1 MTSQLIEREHDLNS
15 QQSEQLVCPEC
26 ESDLFWQGAV
36 YFELVCDGCG
46 LVVDEKQ
53 IDYGPE
59 WRAYDD
65 RERYRKSR
73 VGAPLSSAIHDRGLT
88 TTIDWRDRDGS
99 GRLLSTSKRKQMSR
113 LRTWQ
118 ERIRAQD
125 ATERNLKLALGE
137 IDRMGSALD
146 IPRPVREA
154 ASMLYRRALDADLVR
169 GWSIEGV
176 ATAALY
182 TATRQ
187 EDVPRSL
194 EEVSSVARVERKE
207 IARTYRYVAS
217 ELELNLAPVDP
228 KKHVPRFCSDLN
240 LSESVRMNAEQIID
254 SAVDAGVLSGKS
266 PVGFAAAAVYAA
278 ALEHDEERTQKAVAD
293 VARVTAVTLR
303 NRYREQVELLDE
315 LDQSPSC

>member
-1 MTSQLIEREHDLNS
+1 MTSQLIERENDPDS
-15 QQSEQLVCPEC
+15 QRSEQLACPEC
-26 ESDLFWQGAV
+26 ESDVLQGAV
-36 YFELVCDGCG
+36 YFELICDGCG
-46 LVVDEKQ
+46 LVVDEKE

-99 GRLLSTSKRKQMSR
+99 GRLVSTSKRKQLSR

-154 ASMLYRRALDADLVR
+154 ASMLYRRVLDADLVR
-169 GWSIEGV
+169 GRSIEGV
-176 ATAALY
+176 ATALLY

-217 ELELNLAPVDP
+217 ELGLDLAPVDP
-228 KKHVPRFCSDLN
+228 KQYVPRFCSDLDI
-240 LSESVRMNAEQIID
+240 SEAVRIGAERIIG
-254 SAVDAGVLSGKS
+254 STVDEGVLSGNHHSASRRPQSTQPRSNTMKRERRKRLPTS
-266 PVGFAAAAVYAA
+266 
-278 ALEHDEERTQKAVAD
+278 LE
-293 VARVTAVTLR
+293 
-303 NRYREQVELLDE
+303 
-315 LDQSPSC
+315 